1 MINVAEKLKDCPKGT
16 KLYSPLFGEVEFVGI
31 NMGDHKFPIIVGVL
45 DNKSPYSNVTFTAEG
60 KWYNVEQSECL
71 LFPSKDNRDWN
82 KFRIPVKKGDIMMI
96 PNSNHAFITTGEFTD
111 NASVIFICGVDED
124 NELCINPGN
133 AGWTKG
139 FYIPASEEAKKKLFD
154 KMEAAGYRWNADTLE
169 LEKIESKFKEGDV
182 VVDGQGNLCLV
193 SKVKDS
199 TSIIVMAILYKC
211 GILNVYN
218 DNVVNRLNKE
228 TTLAPIEDRNK
239 FYSALVSKGYKY
251 DKEQHKLIK
260 QEFKPFDRVLVRDY
274 IDEKWILSIFGYY
287 EDEVDND
294 FPYVCINGRYAH
306 CIPYEGNEYLLN
318 TSKSPKDN

>member
-1 MINVAEKLKDCPKGT
+1 MINVAEKLKDCPTGT
-16 KLYSPLFGEVEFVGI
+16 KLYSPMCGEVEIVRI
-31 NMGDHKFPIIVGVL
+31 DMGCHKFPIIVRVL
-45 DNKSPYSNVTFTAEG
+45 DNGAPYSTETFTVEG
-60 KWYNVEQSECL
+60 KWCNTEQSECL

-82 KFRIPVKKGDIMMI
+82 KFRIPVKRGDIMMI
-96 PNSNHAFITTGEFTD
+96 PNSDHAFITTGEFTD
-111 NASVIFICGVDED
+111 NASVMFICGVDED

-182 VVDGQGNLCLV
+182 IVDRQGNLCLV

-199 TSIIVMAILYKC
+199 TSIIVIAILYKC
-211 GILNVYN
+211 GILNIYN
-218 DNVVNRLNKE
+218 DNVVDRLNKE
-228 TTLAPIEDRNK
+228 TTLASIEDRNK
-239 FYSALVSKGYKY
+239 FYSALVRKGYKY

-260 QEFKPFDRVLVRDY
+260 QEFKPFDKVLVRDY
-274 IDEKWILSIFGYY
+274 IDEKWILSIFGCY

-294 FPYVCINGRYAH
+294 FPYVCLNGRYCY
-306 CIPYEGNEYLLN
+306 CIPYEGNEHLLN
-318 TSKSPKDN
+318 TSNTLKDN